1 MKLLSTART
10 LAGVCALFLLAPP
23 MHAADPVPVH
33 WKATATAASVPLAK
47 GAKVRV
53 RIAATIMPGW
63 HLYAFDQQPGGPLPT
78 NVSLASGQPF
88 VSDGAPGESDPKT
101 EFDAN
106 FNLPTS
112 IFEGSA
118 VFTIPA
124 RASAPI
130 TARVAKVQVD
140 VAFQTC
146 NDRFC
151 LPLTVV
157 HLVAPIQVRK
167 AHP

>member
-1 MKLLSTART
+1 MKFLSAALT
-10 LAGVCALFLLAPP
+10 LASACTLFLLAHP

-33 WKATATAASVPLAK
+33 WKATATAAAVPLVK

-88 VSDGAPGESDPKT
+88 VPDGKAGESDPKM

-118 VFTIPA
+118 IFTIPA

-130 TARVAKVQVD
+130 TASASKVKVD

-146 NDRFC
+146 NDRMC

-157 HLVAPIQVRK
+157 HLVVPIQGRK
-167 AHP
+167 ARS

>member
-1 MKLLSTART
+1 
-10 LAGVCALFLLAPP
+10 

-33 WKATATAASVPLAK
+33 WKATATAAAVPLVK

-78 NVSLASGQPF
+78 NVALASGQPF
-88 VSDGAPGESDPKT
+88 VSDGTPGESDPKT

-124 RASAPI
+124 RASAS
-130 TARVAKVQVD
+130 TAAHASNVKVD

-157 HLVAPIQVRK
+157 HLVAPIQARK